1 MALVGVMFVVNSL
14 DSLIRLYTDNLSLNT
29 TRLGK
34 TMYFLVNFIALSGL
48 TLLFTINFLQIQWVG
63 ALVIGL
69 MFTCLI
75 FILLKRRKAVVE
87 IEG

>member
-1 MALVGVMFVVNSL
+1 
-14 DSLIRLYTDNLSLNT
+14 
-29 TRLGK
+29 
-34 TMYFLVNFIALSGL
+34 LVNFIALSGL